1 MTTFPF
7 FRLPPEVRNM
17 VYGLL
22 FETAHKDKNV
32 TPDPTGSRRRNNLG
46 QRTLN
51 LSDSLPLLATSQL
64 VHREATAVLYGNN
77 VFRFDDHP
85 HNHDEHTIPGFEM
98 SLPCCDFLT
107 MYFFL
112 VSVGKGNR
120 KKLQHIHLNF
130 SHGVF
135 VDYPDEA
142 DSKWNML
149 HDNAGASFVGDAVDL
164 LATSH
169 HLQTLSVSFGSAGP
183 LTQKK
188 LACLSEQLFLFPGG
202 KLAGKINAITG
213 IEQFRCWRDYEGY
226 DEDLV
231 YDQCCR
237 LEETIKDM
245 KAKMEVRNPQPPNS
259 VLKLTHHRDP
269 RSQIGAGRIII
280 DSDLP
285 CESPL
290 LHKLATQASYI
301 EHTPLGTSNR
311 CII

>member
-32 TPDPTGSRRRNNLG
+32 TPDPTGSRRQNDLG

-51 LSDSLPLLATSQL
+51 LSDSLPLLRTSQL

-85 HNHDEHTIPGFEM
+85 HNDDEHTRPGFEM
-98 SLPCCDFLT
+98 SLSCCDFLT

-112 VSVGKGNR
+112 VCIGKGNR

-130 SHGVF
+130 SQHDF
-135 VDYPDEA
+135 VVYPDEVYIT
-142 DSKWNML
+142 WVML
-149 HDNAGASFVGDAVDL
+149 CYNAGASFVGDAVDL

-183 LTQKK
+183 LTQNKW
-188 LACLSEQLFLFPGG
+188 APLSELLFFFPGG
-202 KLAGKINAITG
+202 KLAGKMSAITG
-213 IEQFRCWRDYEGY
+213 IEQFRCWRAYEGY
-226 DEDLV
+226 DEDFNF
-231 YDQCCR
+231 DGWDE
-237 LEETIKDM
+237 LEEKMKDM
-245 KAKMEVRNPQPPNS
+245 EAKMEV
-259 VLKLTHHRDP
+259 
-269 RSQIGAGRIII
+269 
-280 DSDLP
+280 
-285 CESPL
+285 
-290 LHKLATQASYI
+290 
-301 EHTPLGTSNR
+301 
-311 CII
+311 